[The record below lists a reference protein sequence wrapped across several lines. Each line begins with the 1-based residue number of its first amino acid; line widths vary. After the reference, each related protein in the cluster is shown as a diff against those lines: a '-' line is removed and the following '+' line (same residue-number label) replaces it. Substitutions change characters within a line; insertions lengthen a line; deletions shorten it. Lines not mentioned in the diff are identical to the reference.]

1 MNREAIRGRNN
12 VRVQGEGPR
21 TIVLAHGLGT
31 DQSTWSAVAG
41 PLSRDYR
48 ILTFDHVGAGG
59 SDRSR
64 YTEERYET
72 RRSSRTFRTGLRAFV
87 RSWRA

>member
-1 MNREAIRGRNN
+1 MNTEAIRARNN
-12 VRVQGEGPR
+12 VRVQGEGTR

-64 YTEERYET
+64 YTEERYGT
-72 RRSSRTFRTGLRAFV
+72 LARRSRRTSTG
-87 RSWRA
+87 